1 VGWGVG
7 GFDLF
12 EVVGRDCS
20 VKGPFN
26 GIKGLS
32 EGMQFEIIGI
42 KLKDR
47 LVELIVKLI
56 GGANE

>member
-26 GIKGLS
+26 AIRVLLNNTK
-32 EGMQFEIIGI
+32 FEIIGI
-42 KLKDR
+42 K
-47 LVELIVKLI
+47 
-56 GGANE
+56 